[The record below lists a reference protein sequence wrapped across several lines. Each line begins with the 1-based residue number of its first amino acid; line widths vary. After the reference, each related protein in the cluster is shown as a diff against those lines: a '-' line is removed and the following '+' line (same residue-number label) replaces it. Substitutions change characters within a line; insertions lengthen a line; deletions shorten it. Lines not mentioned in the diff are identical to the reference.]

1 MQEVIVREGKKDDP
15 KMTVLL
21 EEAVNSYTKNYMAGY
36 KALGRELDA
45 NALRNHFY
53 RFPGVDN
60 SKDKTLSA
68 HAPHGRHRP
77 DAGSL

>member
-1 MQEVIVREGKKDDP
+1 MQEVIVREGKDDP

-45 NALRNHFY
+45 NALRNHFLGS
-53 RFPGVDN
+53 RRGQQHGQD
-60 SKDKTLSA
+60 LER

-77 DAGSL
+77 DTGSL